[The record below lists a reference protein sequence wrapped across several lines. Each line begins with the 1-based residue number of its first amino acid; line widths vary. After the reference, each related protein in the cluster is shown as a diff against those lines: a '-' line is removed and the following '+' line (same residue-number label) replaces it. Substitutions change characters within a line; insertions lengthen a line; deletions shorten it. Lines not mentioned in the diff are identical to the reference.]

1 MAPRAFRTSVYYRL
15 FHGRHAEWKRLFE
28 AAPLEFFPGGRMVD
42 LKVGDVISGNL
53 AFTGFYDLDFSVR
66 LRQLARQGGLM
77 VDVGANMGY
86 FSLLWAG
93 ANPANR
99 VIAFEAAPRNIATFR
114 KNVEANSLGER
125 VRLVPKAAGDRCGS
139 IWFELGPEE
148 QTGWGGIASGEGQNR
163 IEVPLVRIADE
174 LADDEIAVLKIDVE
188 GADTWVLRGAEPLL
202 RAKKVGMIFFEQ
214 NPNRMARLGIGLDE
228 AKSFLN
234 AMGYD
239 AYPTPGADEAW
250 VAMPRK

>member
-1 MAPRAFRTSVYYRL
+1 
-15 FHGRHAEWKRLFE
+15 
-28 AAPLEFFPGGRMVD
+28 MVD

-53 AFTGFYDLDFSVR
+53 AFTGFYDLNFSER
-66 LRQLARQGGLM
+66 LQKLGREGGVM

-93 ANPANR
+93 AKSTNR

-114 KNVEANSLGER
+114 KNVEANGLGER
-125 VRLVPKAAGDRCGS
+125 VRLVPKAAGERTGS

-174 LADDEIAVLKIDVE
+174 LGEEEIAVLKIDVE
-188 GADTWVLRGAEPLL
+188 GADTWVLKGAEALL

-214 NPNRMARLGIGLDE
+214 NPDRMAQLGIGLDE
-228 AKSFLN
+228 AKIFLE
-234 AMGYD
+234 AVGYD
-239 AYPTPGADEAW
+239 ARPTPSVDEAW
-250 VAMPRK
+250 VATPRK